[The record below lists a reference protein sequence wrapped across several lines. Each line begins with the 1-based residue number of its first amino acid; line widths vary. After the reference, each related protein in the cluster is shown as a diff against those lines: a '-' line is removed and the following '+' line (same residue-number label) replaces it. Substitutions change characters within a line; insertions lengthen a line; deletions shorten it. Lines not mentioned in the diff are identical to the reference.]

1 MEQWI
6 LTLPLFCSGSVCMMH
21 GHGAKKEKGRMSI
34 YSRGKVAAE
43 DESRYLD
50 SIELARLERIFFEW
64 MHQAKRRD
72 TKHSRMRIC
81 MIFVLVRYTG
91 GKLSEVLS
99 IDPFP
104 DIDFEQKVIVFA
116 QPKAAPGRSGRE
128 VPVPENAFAA
138 LKPMMSDPGFTGF
151 LKKSGLSVDP
161 GFVRRKFYERARAC
175 GIEKERASPEA
186 IRKSR
191 AAELMMNN
199 LPLPAIQSLMGLS
212 APGRTAAQVNFS
224 EDDIRQVIRLFMEK
238 EAYRKTSAR
247 NAFFGKIMRITKGDI
262 QAVVE
267 LSTINNETIS
277 TVITNGSL
285 SRLGLAEG
293 KIIAAE
299 VKAPWVIVHKSAK
312 EPACSAENRF
322 SGTVTRIRSGEIN
335 TEYVIRISDDTE
347 LCAIVNTDRARV
359 LDIRERDSVW
369 AVFNANSV
377 VLHLD

>member
-1 MEQWI
+1 
-6 LTLPLFCSGSVCMMH
+6 
-21 GHGAKKEKGRMSI
+21 MSTH
-34 YSRGKVAAE
+34 SRYEITAE

-50 SIELARLERIFFEW
+50 SIELARLDRAFFEW
-64 MHQAKRRD
+64 MHQAKRPD
-72 TKHSRMRIC
+72 TKLSRMRIR
-81 MIFVLVRYTG
+81 MIFILVRYTG

-99 IDPFP
+99 INPSS
-104 DIDFEQKVIVFA
+104 DIDSDHKVIVFP
-116 QPKAAPGRSGRE
+116 QSKAAPDRPGRE
-128 VPVPENAFAA
+128 VPVPENVFSE
-138 LKPMMSDPGFTGF
+138 LKSMMTDRGFTVF

-212 APGRTAAQVNFS
+212 APGGTAAHVNFS

-247 NAFFGKIMRITKGDI
+247 NAFFGKIKRITKGDI
-262 QAVVE
+262 QSVVE
-267 LSTINNETIS
+267 LSTMSSETVS

-285 SRLGLAEG
+285 ARLGLVEG

-299 VKAPWVIVHKSAK
+299 VKAPWVILHKTTK

-322 SGTVTRIRSGEIN
+322 FGTVTRIRLGEIN
-335 TEYVIRISDDTE
+335 TEYVIRISDETE
-347 LCAIVNTDRARV
+347 LCAIVNADRARM
-359 LDIRERDSVW
+359 LDIREQDSVW
-369 AVFNANSV
+369 AVFNANAV

>member
-1 MEQWI
+1 
-6 LTLPLFCSGSVCMMH
+6 
-21 GHGAKKEKGRMSI
+21 MSTH
-34 YSRGKVAAE
+34 SRYEITAE

-50 SIELARLERIFFEW
+50 SIELARLDRAFFEW
-64 MHQAKRRD
+64 MHQAKRPD
-72 TKHSRMRIC
+72 TKLSRMRIR
-81 MIFVLVRYTG
+81 MIFILVRYTG

-99 IDPFP
+99 INPSS
-104 DIDFEQKVIVFA
+104 DIDSDHKVIVFP
-116 QPKAAPGRSGRE
+116 QSKAAPDRPGRE
-128 VPVPENAFAA
+128 VPVPENVFAE
-138 LKPMMSDPGFTGF
+138 LKSMMTDRDFTVF

-212 APGRTAAQVNFS
+212 APGGTAAHVNFS

-247 NAFFGKIMRITKGDI
+247 NAFFGKIKRITKGDI
-262 QAVVE
+262 QSVVE
-267 LSTINNETIS
+267 LSTMSSETVS

-285 SRLGLAEG
+285 ARLGLVEG

-299 VKAPWVIVHKSAK
+299 VKAPWVILHKTAK

-322 SGTVTRIRSGEIN
+322 FGTVTRIRLGEIN
-335 TEYVIRISDDTE
+335 TEYVIRISDETE
-347 LCAIVNTDRARV
+347 LCAIVNADRARI
-359 LDIRERDSVW
+359 LDIREQDSVW
-369 AVFNANSV
+369 AVFNANAV